1 MCLFLWSIKKI
12 ASIYGRELNEEVN
25 VRQSFRRMFT
35 IVRKEWLHIIRD
47 PRTLGLVI
55 IMPVMMLFLLGYAV
69 ANDVTDIPM
78 VVADL
83 SQTESSRT
91 LVDKLAVSGFFKY
104 TYSAQSESEILK
116 LLDEGNVK
124 VGLYIPENFGRNLST
139 GGTGTIQFY
148 IDGSNPTVA
157 QTAQLAAETISQ
169 SMSQEILINR
179 LERSGSGMQLNLPVD
194 ARLRYLYNP
203 DMKRMNFMIPGLV
216 AIILQ
221 IQTLLLTAF
230 AIVREREQ
238 GTLEQLIVTPVRSWE
253 LMMGKI
259 LPFVVV
265 AFVNVVMTVSVGA
278 IWFGVE
284 VAGSITLLGILS
296 LIFLLGSL
304 GLGVF
309 ISNISKTQMQAM
321 YMASFIMMPS
331 FILAGLLFPRENMPW
346 LAYYAGYLLPVTYFL
361 EIVRGIIL
369 KGAELASLWVWIWPM
384 AVFSIVVFFASV
396 LMFQKRL

>member
-1 MCLFLWSIKKI
+1 M
-12 ASIYGRELNEEVN
+12 
-25 VRQSFRRMFT
+25 RQSFRRMMT

-47 PRTLGLVI
+47 PRTLALVI
-55 IMPVMMLFLLGYAV
+55 VLPVMMLFLLGYAV
-69 ANDVTDIPM
+69 ANDVKDIPLA
-78 VVADL
+78 VADL
-83 SQTESSRT
+83 SHTDTSRT
-91 LVDKLAVSGFFKY
+91 LVDKLTVSEFFMY
-104 TYSAQSESEILK
+104 THAAQSENEILAMM
-116 LLDEGNVK
+116 DAGIVK
-124 VGLYIPENFGRNLST
+124 AGLYIPESFGRDVST
-139 GGTGTIQFY
+139 GGVGTIQFY
-148 IDGSNPTVA
+148 IDGSNPTIA

-169 SMSQEILINR
+169 SMSQEILIKR
-179 LERSGSGMQLNLPVD
+179 LERSGTGMQLGLPVD
-194 ARLRYLYNP
+194 VRMRYLYNP

-221 IQTLLLTAF
+221 VQTLLLTAF

-253 LMMGKI
+253 LMLGKI

-265 AFVNVVMTVSVGA
+265 AFVNVVMTVAVGA
-278 IWFGVE
+278 IWFGVD
-284 VAGSITLLGILS
+284 VVGSSALLAGLS

-304 GLGVF
+304 GLGVL

-321 YMASFIMMPS
+321 YLASFIMMPS

-346 LAYYAGYLLPVTYFL
+346 LAYYAGYFLPVTYFL

-369 KGAELASLWVWIWPM
+369 KGADFFTLWIWIWPM

-396 LMFQKRL
+396 LLFHKRL

>member
-1 MCLFLWSIKKI
+1 MCGQK
-12 ASIYGRELNEEVN
+12 LNKEVH
-25 VRQSFRRMFT
+25 VGQSFRRMLT

-69 ANDVTDIPM
+69 ANDVKDIPLA
-78 VVADL
+78 VADV
-83 SQTESSRT
+83 SHTDASRT
-91 LVDKLAVSGFFKY
+91 LVDKLTVSEFFKY
-104 TYSAQSESEILK
+104 THVAQSENEILEM
-116 LLDEGNVK
+116 LDAGTVK
-124 VGLYIPENFGRNLST
+124 AGLYIPENFGRDVST
-139 GGTGTIQFY
+139 GGVGTIQFY
-148 IDGSNPTVA
+148 IDGSNPTIA

-169 SMSQEILINR
+169 SMSQEILIQR
-179 LERSGSGMQLNLPVD
+179 IERSGTGMQLSLPVD
-194 ARLRYLYNP
+194 SRIRYLYNP

-253 LMMGKI
+253 LMLGKI

-265 AFVNVVMTVSVGA
+265 AFVNVIMTVTVGA
-278 IWFGVE
+278 VWFGVK
-284 VAGSITLLGILS
+284 VVGSIALLAGLS

-304 GLGVF
+304 GLGVL

-369 KGAELASLWVWIWPM
+369 KGAEFFTLWNWIWPM

-396 LMFQKRL
+396 LMFHKRL

>member
-1 MCLFLWSIKKI
+1 M
-12 ASIYGRELNEEVN
+12 
-25 VRQSFRRMFT
+25 RQSFRRMFT

-91 LVDKLAVSGFFKY
+91 LVDKLTVSGFFKY
-104 TYSAQSESEILK
+104 NYAAQSENEILQ
-116 LLDEGNVK
+116 LMDESAVK
-124 VGLYIPENFGRNLST
+124 VGLYIPEDFGRNIST
-139 GGTGTIQFY
+139 GETGTVQFY
-148 IDGSNPTVA
+148 IDGSDPSIA

-169 SMSQEILINR
+169 SMSQEILIKR
-179 LERSGSGMQLNLPVD
+179 FEHSGSGMQLNLPID

-203 DMKRMNFMIPGLV
+203 DMKRMNYMIPGLV

-253 LMMGKI
+253 LMLGKI

-265 AFVNVVMTVSVGA
+265 ALLNVIMTVTVGA
-278 IWFGVE
+278 VWFGVE
-284 VAGSITLLGILS
+284 IVGSIALLGILS

-304 GLGVF
+304 GLGVL

-321 YMASFIMMPS
+321 YMASFIMIPS

-369 KGAELASLWVWIWPM
+369 KGAEFATLWVWIWPM
-384 AVFSIVVFFASV
+384 AVFSIIVFFASV
-396 LMFQKRL
+396 VMFKKRL

>member
-1 MCLFLWSIKKI
+1 M
-12 ASIYGRELNEEVN
+12 
-25 VRQSFRRMFT
+25 RQSFRRMLT

-69 ANDVTDIPM
+69 TNDVKDIPLA
-78 VVADL
+78 VADL
-83 SQTESSRT
+83 SHTDASRT
-91 LVDKLAVSGFFKY
+91 FVNKLTASKY
-104 TYSAQSESEILK
+104 FLYTHSAQSENEILE
-116 LLDEGNVK
+116 LLDAGIVK
-124 VGLYIPENFGRNLST
+124 AGIYIPESFGREVNT
-139 GGTGTIQFY
+139 GGTGVVQFY
-148 IDGSNPTVA
+148 IDGSNPTIA
-157 QTAQLAAETISQ
+157 QTAQLAAATISQ
-169 SMSQEILINR
+169 SVSQQIIIQR
-179 LERSGSGMQLNLPVD
+179 LERSGTGMKLSLPID

-203 DMKRMNFMIPGLV
+203 DMRRMNFMIPGLV

-221 IQTLLLTAF
+221 VQTLLLTAF

-253 LMMGKI
+253 LMLGKI
-259 LPFVVV
+259 LPFVLV
-265 AFVNVVMTVSVGA
+265 ASVNVVMTVSVGA
-278 IWFGVE
+278 IWFGVK
-284 VAGSITLLGILS
+284 VSGSILLLAALS

-321 YMASFIMMPS
+321 YLASFIMMPS

-346 LAYYAGYLLPVTYFL
+346 LANYAGYLLPVTYFL

-369 KGAELASLWVWIWPM
+369 KGTGFVLLWNWIWPM
-384 AVFSIVVFFASV
+384 ALFSIIVFFASV
-396 LMFQKRL
+396 LMFHKRL

>member
-1 MCLFLWSIKKI
+1 M
-12 ASIYGRELNEEVN
+12 
-25 VRQSFRRMFT
+25 RQSFRRMMT

-47 PRTLGLVI
+47 PRTLALVI
-55 IMPVMMLFLLGYAV
+55 VLPVMMLFLLGYAV
-69 ANDVTDIPM
+69 ANDVKDIPLA
-78 VVADL
+78 VVDL
-83 SQTESSRT
+83 SHTDTSRT
-91 LVDKLAVSGFFKY
+91 LVDKLTSSEFFKY
-104 TYSAQSESEILK
+104 THAAQSENEILAMM
-116 LLDEGNVK
+116 DAGIVK
-124 VGLYIPENFGRNLST
+124 AGLYIPESFGRDVST
-139 GGTGTIQFY
+139 GGVGTIQFY
-148 IDGSNPTVA
+148 IDGSNPTIA

-169 SMSQEILINR
+169 SMSQEILIKR
-179 LERSGSGMQLNLPVD
+179 LERSGTGMQLSLPVD
-194 ARLRYLYNP
+194 ARMRYLYNP

-253 LMMGKI
+253 LMLGKI

-265 AFVNVVMTVSVGA
+265 AFVNVVMTVAVGA
-278 IWFGVE
+278 IWFGVD
-284 VAGSITLLGILS
+284 VVGSIPLLAGLS

-304 GLGVF
+304 GLGVL

-346 LAYYAGYLLPVTYFL
+346 LAYYAGYFLPVTYFL

-369 KGAELASLWVWIWPM
+369 KGANFFTLWIWIWPM

-396 LMFQKRL
+396 LMFHKRL

>member
-1 MCLFLWSIKKI
+1 M
-12 ASIYGRELNEEVN
+12 
-25 VRQSFRRMFT
+25 RQSIRRMLT

-47 PRTLGLVI
+47 PRTLALVI
-55 IMPVMMLFLLGYAV
+55 VLPVMMLFLLGYAV
-69 ANDVTDIPM
+69 ANDVKDIPLA
-78 VVADL
+78 VADL
-83 SQTESSRT
+83 SHTDASRT
-91 LVDKLAVSGFFKY
+91 LVDKLTGSEFFKY
-104 TYSAQSESEILK
+104 THAAQSENEILAMM
-116 LLDEGNVK
+116 DAGTVK
-124 VGLYIPENFGRNLST
+124 AGLYIPESFGRDVST
-139 GGTGTIQFY
+139 GGVGTIQFY
-148 IDGSNPTVA
+148 IDGSNPTIA

-169 SMSQEILINR
+169 SMSQEILIKR
-179 LERSGSGMQLNLPVD
+179 LERSGTGMQLSLPVD
-194 ARLRYLYNP
+194 ARMRYLYNP

-253 LMMGKI
+253 LMLGKI

-265 AFVNVVMTVSVGA
+265 AFVNVVMTVAVGA

-284 VAGSITLLGILS
+284 VVGSIPLLAGLS

-304 GLGVF
+304 GLGVL

-346 LAYYAGYLLPVTYFL
+346 LAYYAGYFLPVTYFL

-369 KGAELASLWVWIWPM
+369 KGANFFTLWIWIWPM

-396 LMFQKRL
+396 LMFHKRL

>member
-1 MCLFLWSIKKI
+1 
-12 ASIYGRELNEEVN
+12 
-25 VRQSFRRMFT
+25 MFT

-83 SQTESSRT
+83 SQTENSRT
-91 LVDKLAVSGFFKY
+91 LVDKLTVSGFFKY
-104 TYSAQSESEILK
+104 TYSAQSENEILK
-116 LLDEGNVK
+116 LLDEGNVI
-124 VGLYIPENFGRNLST
+124 VGLYIPENFGRNLNT

-169 SMSQEILINR
+169 SMSQEILIKR

-253 LMMGKI
+253 LMLGKI

-265 AFVNVVMTVSVGA
+265 AFVNVIMTVSVGA
-278 IWFGVE
+278 IWFGVK

-309 ISNISKTQMQAM
+309 ISTISKTQMQAM

-369 KGAELASLWVWIWPM
+369 KGAEFTSLWVWIWPM
-384 AVFSIVVFFASV
+384 SVFSIIVFFASV
-396 LMFQKRL
+396 LMFRKRL